1 MSSAQSGSG
10 GLHTNPM
17 ALISDSDSSDI
28 SSDEDSSSQ
37 ESARTTP
44 RSTRTGVLGSKS
56 SPPRALGSKSASPP
70 RLASRL
76 KFEGRGEVLMP
87 WERSSQGSRNGSV
100 TPPSARKRSTSETSR
115 ATRSS
120 SDSGGGEGNASV
132 GGNERGPEQNREGP
146 ALAIRKGDTLM
157 PWESDGPPP
166 PSPVPSPANTPIG
179 MRSTVPSPK
188 QTQSDGHATGEVEPV
203 GQKKDATESAPRSE
217 AGRSYVFG
225 GGTQPETAPTLEPE
239 PEIEPPDSE
248 IRREQ
253 EEVTLKM
260 WTMSFNMEC
269 GDPFKHGQSDID
281 LHSFIPTNCDVYV
294 VGLQEAGGEIKNVP
308 PSPSAPG
315 PAEPQDGLYNMIE
328 MYLLGEPSHIRA
340 HERLLSCMG
349 GGRCSFNSTRI
360 QRHTLSFS
368 LSFRGLLLTL

>member
-1 MSSAQSGSG
+1 MASAQSGSG

-17 ALISDSDSSDI
+17 ALISDSDSSDS
-28 SSDEDSSSQ
+28 SSDEDSSQ

-44 RSTRTGVLGSKS
+44 RSTRTG
-56 SPPRALGSKSASPP
+56 ALGSKSASPP

-76 KFEGRGEVLMP
+76 KFEGRGEILMP

-100 TPPSARKRSTSETSR
+100 TPPSGRKRSTSETSR
-115 ATRSS
+115 TTRSS
-120 SDSGGGEGNASV
+120 SDSGGGEVNASM
-132 GGNERGPEQNREGP
+132 GGNEKDSEQAREGP
-146 ALAIRKGDTLM
+146 ALPIRKGDTLM
-157 PWESDGPPP
+157 PWESDRPP
-166 PSPVPSPANTPIG
+166 PSPVPAAANAPVGVRII
-179 MRSTVPSPK
+179 VPSPK
-188 QTQSDGHATGEVEPV
+188 QTQSDGHASGEVGHV
-203 GQKKDATESAPRSE
+203 AQKNGVTESAPRSE
-217 AGRSYVFG
+217 AGRAYVFG
-225 GGTQPETAPTLEPE
+225 GGTQAEAAPTLEPE

-328 MYLLGEPSHIRA
+328 MYLLGESSHRHGCPVAWPSPSYVLHSTHAQSLYI
-340 HERLLSCMG
+340 LSP
-349 GGRCSFNSTRI
+349 
-360 QRHTLSFS
+360 S
-368 LSFRGLLLTL
+368 LSLSLFVFSC

>member
-1 MSSAQSGSG
+1 MASVQSGGSG

-17 ALISDSDSSDI
+17 ALISDSDSSET
-28 SSDEDSSSQ
+28 SSDEETSQ
-37 ESARTTP
+37 QSARSP
-44 RSTRTGVLGSKS
+44 RSLN
-56 SPPRALGSKSASPP
+56 SKSASPP

-100 TPPSARKRSTSETSR
+100 TPPSARGRGRSTSEASR

-120 SDSGGGEGNASV
+120 SGDSTGEGRTSP
-132 GGNERGPEQNREGP
+132 GGNDRGSEQSSERP
-146 ALAIRKGDTLM
+146 ALAKRKPDTLM
-157 PWESDGPPP
+157 PWERSGPPP
-166 PSPVPSPANTPIG
+166 ASPVPTPVDSSG
-179 MRSTVPSPK
+179 GAQTVCSASQPQRDSHAAAGPEISAPK
-188 QTQSDGHATGEVEPV
+188 T
-203 GQKKDATESAPRSE
+203 DAIDSAPRSE
-217 AGRSYVFG
+217 AGRAYVFG
-225 GGTQPETAPTLEPE
+225 GAQPEPEPE
-239 PEIEPPDSE
+239 PEIEPPGPGSE

-269 GDPFKHGQSDID
+269 GDPFRQGQSDID

-328 MYLLGEPSHIRA
+328 MYLLGEASYQIDSPLARAPSVHA
-340 HERLLSCMG
+340 TLFLLCRLPLAA
-349 GGRCSFNSTRI
+349 
-360 QRHTLSFS
+360 S
-368 LSFRGLLLTL
+368 LSSSVAVHGHLL